1 MVALLILSI
10 VAQASSLALFMQSK
24 YMGAKPVFVAGG
36 SRGVGLEVIKLLSSA
51 GTPVHA
57 LVRRADAVAELSRLR
72 GVRCFLGDAFDEA
85 AVQASMEGCVA
96 AITTLGGKPEADGKR
111 VDYFGNSNVVEQ
123 AGILGCERIILVTS
137 VGCGETKGAVSD
149 NVYKVLEEA
158 LLAKNKAERD
168 LRTYTNLDWTIIRP
182 GGLKSEP
189 STGEAIFTEDRMAS
203 GVINRE
209 DVAKLIVDAL
219 KSDGRATRKELTAID
234 PSQVSTYNGK
244 PAAPFNV

>member
-1 MVALLILSI
+1 MLFRRCFRRGR
-10 VAQASSLALFMQSK
+10 SSGLH
-24 YMGAKPVFVAGG
+24 GG
-36 SRGVGLEVIKLLSSA
+36 
-51 GTPVHA
+51 
-57 LVRRADAVAELSRLR
+57 LR
-72 GVRCFLGDAFDEA
+72 GRHNH
-85 AVQASMEGCVA
+85 SR
-96 AITTLGGKPEADGKR
+96 GKPEADGKR

-203 GVINRE
+203 GVINR
-209 DVAKLIVDAL
+209 
-219 KSDGRATRKELTAID
+219 RTW
-234 PSQVSTYNGK
+234 PS
-244 PAAPFNV
+244 